1 LSPRE
6 RTSTFDLLVVGEINA
21 DLLLYG
27 DVTPEFGQAEKLVK
41 DAVLTLSGSSAIVA
55 HRAAKLGL
63 CVAFAGKV
71 GSDTFGVAMVRML
84 AEAGIDVSGVVTDP
98 KLKTGL
104 TVHLV
109 RGEDRAMLTCA
120 GTIAAMHPEEVD
132 GALLESTRHLHI
144 GSYFLQRGLQH
155 GRPAFLARAREAG
168 ATTSVDPGWDPH
180 EEWDSGLRAALEET
194 DFFLPNEQEVLKM
207 TGTRSLA
214 DALKELSGITT
225 VVVKRGASGA
235 MVSGEGRE
243 LACAPPAVAPVDTTG
258 AGDSFDAGFIYGLLQ
273 VHGLEQALRF
283 GCACGALSTT
293 GEGGIEAQPDLDLL
307 LETCEPTYKG
317 ERR

>member
-1 LSPRE
+1 MRPRE

-27 DVTPEFGQAEKLVK
+27 DVTPEFGQAEKLMK

-55 HRAAKLGL
+55 HGAAKLGL

-71 GSDTFGVAMVRML
+71 RADTFGVAMVRML

-109 RGEDRAMLTCA
+109 RGEDRAMLTRA

-144 GSYFLQRGLQH
+144 GSYFLQRGLKH
-155 GRPAFLARAREAG
+155 GLPAFLARAREAD

-180 EEWDSGLRAALEET
+180 EGWDSGLRAALEET

-225 VVVKRGASGA
+225 VVVKRVGRDGVGRRAGTCLRPSGGGA
-235 MVSGEGRE
+235 RRHHRR
-243 LACAPPAVAPVDTTG
+243 
-258 AGDSFDAGFIYGLLQ
+258 GDSFDAGFIYGLLQ

-293 GEGGIEAQPDLDLL
+293 GEGGIEA
-307 LETCEPTYKG
+307 
-317 ERR
+317 